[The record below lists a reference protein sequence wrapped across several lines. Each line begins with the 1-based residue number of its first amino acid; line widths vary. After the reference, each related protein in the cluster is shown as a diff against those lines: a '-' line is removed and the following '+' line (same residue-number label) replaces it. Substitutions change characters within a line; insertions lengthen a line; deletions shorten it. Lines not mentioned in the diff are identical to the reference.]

1 MISNGE
7 AITDFFNE
15 VKADGAA
22 LGNHDL
28 DFGRA
33 FLEKFMQDRK
43 DSLFLSAN
51 LQSRTKGKDFLPEQK
66 GTRIYTFKSGLKLG
80 VIGLITL

>member
-1 MISNGE
+1 M
-7 AITDFFNE
+7 TDFFNE
-15 VKADGAA
+15 VKVDGAA
-22 LGNHDL
+22 VGNHDL

-51 LQSRTKGKDFLPEQK
+51 LESSTKGKDFLPHDK
-66 GTRIYTFKSGLKLG
+66 STKIYTFKSGLKLG
-80 VIGLITL
+80 IIGLITL